1 MTGLLAPAWALALS
15 ALASVGPSGPSV
27 SIPLDRERWV
37 ISADNFKL
45 DPAERQLHNG
55 EVVEF
60 LGRRCMRLSKG
71 LIYARAL
78 DVDFRDG
85 VIETDIAFAANGVF
99 FGVAFRVESA
109 DQYEV
114 IFLRPGASGSLRP
127 VQVAG
132 GRRPGWICARR
143 CGRLSGRAA
152 SSSSS
157 AKAGACVPR
166 RWSCCA
172 TSPAR

>member
-45 DPAERQLHNG
+45 DPAERQLHDG
-55 EVVEF
+55 EVAEF

-114 IFLRPGASGSLRP
+114 IFLRPGASGTD
-127 VQVAG
+127 QAIQYT
-132 GRRPGWICARR
+132 PG
-143 CGRLSGRAA
+143 
-152 SSSSS
+152 SS
-157 AKAGACVPR
+157 AIGGGLNWTHRPANPAVIVAMGLWARSAAGRPPLSR
-166 RWSCCA
+166 
-172 TSPAR
+172 